1 MPSPGQNIGNSLAG
15 ETIAIGIRSV
25 AHLGAFFRGIQA
37 VMAVRSRQRCM
48 N

>member
-1 MPSPGQNIGNSLAG
+1 MRSPGQNIGNSLAG
-15 ETIAIGIRSV
+15 ETIAAGIRSV
-25 AHLGAFFRGIQA
+25 THLGAFFQEIQA